1 MKKIGLTLGKYAP
14 LHAGHMHV
22 FETALQEVDE
32 LYVLIYQSSITSIPL
47 NIRAQWIRDLF
58 PQIHVIEAWDGPEG
72 YSNDRAFEI
81 EQENYIIQKL
91 NGVKISHFYSSE
103 FYGEHVS
110 TALNAIDRRV
120 DESRLQVPISA
131 TMIRANAF
139 QNRKFIPNC
148 VYADLISKVVFVG
161 AMSTGKSTLLKR
173 LRKSMQQLLPQ
184 NMGVNIGKLT
194 KLIVV
199 SVLKISILLQIV
211 ISPMKI
217 RSL

>member
-14 LHAGHMHV
+14 LHSGHVLV

-91 NGVKISHFYSSE
+91 N
-103 FYGEHVS
+103 
-110 TALNAIDRRV
+110 AA
-120 DESRLQVPISA
+120 
-131 TMIRANAF
+131 ANA
-139 QNRKFIPNC
+139 QPATIDSTR
-148 VYADLISKVVFVG
+148 SKLPVSSTKALPMRASSRSMW
-161 AMSTGKSTLLKR
+161 AMWRRPS
-173 LRKSMQQLLPQ
+173 SMPCRCRAWT
-184 NMGVNIGKLT
+184 V
-194 KLIVV
+194 
-199 SVLKISILLQIV
+199 
-211 ISPMKI
+211 
-217 RSL
+217 